1 MDTLTILLGIAWLL
15 TLGLLIRSLFRQAG
29 IADAMKETS
38 DQASSQMKL
47 WEEFGQHLDEGVA
60 LVNEQD
66 VIAYANTAFTNM
78 VQWQHRSAFNQELGT
93 VLQLQDGDA
102 KPAPLPDGDGDKL
115 LYVLGKDGGRTPV
128 HAAKRGLKRPA
139 GYSVVVLRDAT
150 AETAEQEIRSRLV
163 KLSSFELRAPITAM
177 KGYASMILEGDTG
190 KIPKETEQYVRT
202 ILESTDTLLTIVDD
216 MAHVDALSAD
226 KRRAKKTLLTMQEFI
241 EQARSDLDKVA
252 QAAGRPLEYGATDLL
267 VKVEIDPKLV
277 GRLLSMLVNT
287 AARTAKQNTTVTLS
301 AEESTGTVEIH
312 VVNHGDPL
320 PKESQAN
327 VFDYAGGH
335 GLDEGIGFYVAKQII
350 QDHHAFVTVN
360 TQEDG
365 NIFVLSLPKAAEPKP
380 AEPAPDPEMAE
391 VAKSLQSD
399 VKPKQ

>member
-1 MDTLTILLGIAWLL
+1 MSTLTIVLGIAWLL

-60 LVNEQD
+60 LVDEHE
-66 VIAYANTAFTNM
+66 VIAYANSAFTAM
-78 VQWQHRSAFNQELGT
+78 VQWPARSAFNQDLAT
-93 VLQLQDGDA
+93 VLQLQDGNA
-102 KPAPLPDGDGDKL
+102 KPAEIPGSDAQDLR
-115 LYVLGKDGGRTPV
+115 YVIGKDGSRTAV

-216 MAHVDALSAD
+216 MAHVDALSTD
-226 KRRAKKTLLTMQEFI
+226 KRRAKKSTMPIEKFI
-241 EQARSDLDKVA
+241 EEAKPSAQKVA
-252 QAAGRPLEYGATDLL
+252 QAAGRPLEYARLSSDAQ
-267 VKVEIDPKLV
+267 VAIDAKEV
-277 GRLLSMLVNT
+277 SRLLSMLINT
-287 AARTAKQNTTVTLS
+287 AARTAKPDTPVTLS
-301 AEESTGTVEIH
+301 LEETNGTVEVH
-312 VVNHGDPL
+312 VVNHGEPL

-365 NIFVLSLPKAAEPKP
+365 NVFVLSLPKVAEKP
-380 AEPAPDPEMAE
+380 AEEKAAPETAE
-391 VAKSLQSD
+391 TGKSLHGD